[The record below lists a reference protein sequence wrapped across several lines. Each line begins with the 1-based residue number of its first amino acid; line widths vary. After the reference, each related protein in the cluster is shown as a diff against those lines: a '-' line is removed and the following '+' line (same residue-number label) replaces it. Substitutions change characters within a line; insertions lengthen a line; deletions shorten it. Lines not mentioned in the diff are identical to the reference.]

1 MLTIKEIRQL
11 ISEKVPEGLIVPA
24 HTENAHY
31 YRHTPSG
38 KLFSSVT
45 TFMQGIVANPN
56 LQVWS
61 AKLAV
66 DNLVDKLITNRSLLD
81 DNVAI
86 EDLKKQSIR
95 VHKDTFEDA
104 GGIGTVGHKTVE
116 EYNKEWIE
124 TGVRPTDIARFLVGK
139 DVRESAILR
148 SAIEFYNDYYYLP
161 IVSELLVC
169 NLKDGYA
176 GTLDCLGAIIVPE
189 KTTCSTVNK
198 NATKHHGV
206 EVKLDWDKH
215 DFSWRTSSRD
225 WTKVECAKCG
235 MKAKYQIAVI
245 DYKTSNHIK
254 QKPTYCAQVAA
265 YSKALKSMTG
275 YKPSLHVI
283 VRLDKY
289 QPKYEAVKVPKIE
302 EAYKNFKLMKALC
315 PWVDP
320 KIEHTEPLIKK
331 EIIKI

>member
-1 MLTIKEIRQL
+1 MKTIEEIRQL

-31 YRHTPSG
+31 YKHTPSG

-66 DNLVDKLITNRSLLD
+66 ENLVDKLITNRSLLD

-95 VHKDTFEDA
+95 VHKDTFEGA
-104 GGIGTVGHKTVE
+104 GEIGSIGHKAIE
-116 EYNKEWIE
+116 EYNNEWIR
-124 TGVRPTDIARFLVGK
+124 TGTRPTDVERFLVGK

-189 KTTCSTVNK
+189 KTACID
-198 NATKHHGV
+198 GG
-206 EVKLDWDKH
+206 KH
-215 DFSWRTSSRD
+215 DFSWRTSTRD
-225 WTKVECAKCG
+225 WTRRACIKCEAKG
-235 MKAKYQIAVI
+235 DYKIAVI

-265 YSKALKSMTG
+265 YSKAFKSMTG
-275 YKPSLHVI
+275 YNPSLHVI

-302 EAYKNFKLMKALC
+302 EAYRNFKLMKALC

-320 KIEHTEPLIKK
+320 KVEHTEPLIKK